1 MMLPEETGRRIK
13 HSDATFHFTLPAQLF
28 WFKGHFPEQALLPGV
43 TQIHWA
49 LHYAQEAFAL
59 DLAFSS
65 IDVVKFQRPLYPNED
80 IVLALAWNSET
91 RKLSFQYYC
100 QDTVASSGRIS
111 LCR

>member
-1 MMLPEETGRRIK
+1 MMLPEETGRRIE
-13 HSDATFHFTLPAQLF
+13 HSDATFHFMLPPSLF

-59 DLAFSS
+59 DLAFSG
-65 IDVVKFQRPLYPNED
+65 IDVVKFQRPLFPNES
-80 IVLALAWNSET
+80 IVLTLAWNSDKS
-91 RKLSFQYYC
+91 KLSFQYSC
-100 QDTVASSGRIS
+100 QDTIASSGRIS